1 MKHLRELFGVL
12 KEAGLTCKAA
22 KCSFGKRKLE
32 FLGHQ
37 IGGGVVSVPDARVRA
52 IREHPLPRTRKQLR
66 AFLGLVGFYRRFVAG
81 FNRTLQVQIADTW
94 YTQTY

>member
-22 KCSFGKRKLE
+22 KCSFGKRK
-32 FLGHQ
+32 

-52 IREHPLPRTRKQLR
+52 IREHSLPRTWRQLR